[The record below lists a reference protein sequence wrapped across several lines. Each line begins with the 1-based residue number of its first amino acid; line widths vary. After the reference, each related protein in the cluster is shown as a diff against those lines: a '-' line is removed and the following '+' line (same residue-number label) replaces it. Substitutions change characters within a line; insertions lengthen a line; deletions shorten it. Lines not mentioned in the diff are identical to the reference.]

1 MKIIRI
7 VGAESNILKVHHTKY
22 LMIMGLQLADAKHL
36 TDDIL
41 DGKAREVPVSGDLA
55 EIHAQ
60 TLRILG
66 AKVEVEDRLDIPSA
80 TVNSRPATAL

>member
-1 MKIIRI
+1 MSTLRFT
-7 VGAESNILKVHHTKY
+7 GAEPAILEVHHTRY
-22 LMIMGLQLADAKHL
+22 LVEVLHMRLRDAKHL

-41 DGKAREVPVSGDLA
+41 EGRAREVDVPAELA

-66 AKVEVEDRLDIPSA
+66 AKVEVVPERRVGA
-80 TVNSRPATAL
+80 A